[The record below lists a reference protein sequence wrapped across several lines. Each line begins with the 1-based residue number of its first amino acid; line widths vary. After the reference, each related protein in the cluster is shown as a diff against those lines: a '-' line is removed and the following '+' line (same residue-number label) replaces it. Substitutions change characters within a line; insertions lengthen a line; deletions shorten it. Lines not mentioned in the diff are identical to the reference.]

1 MSNKQALREF
11 QSRLAMRLQAA
22 QAVGVAASWLAV
34 EAGAQRLL
42 FPLSHAG
49 EIFPW
54 TDVQRVPYV
63 QPWFMGI
70 ANLRG
75 GLSGVIDMAHFV
87 SGSESGPARSEGDL
101 APCRLV
107 ALNPVLGVNCALL
120 VDRLLGLR
128 TTEAFASSTPSA
140 PTAPQYFG
148 HRYTD
153 GAGQSWQ
160 ELNLQLLSQHP
171 ALVGIVGYFFFGGH
185 DRSLASQF
193 SILYNRKPQESSAS
207 GDEPLTAEAAQGTSV
222 ALHGDESRALGDSS
236 VMVSAVDE
244 SEDLALPDDD
254 TFAVPLLGTRTAA
267 QHQRLLSILLGLA
280 LLALVITGFWTVSRT
295 DKGARQ
301 VGAIGQSL
309 MQSQRLAKSVSQ
321 ALVGSPEAFG
331 EVKESAAALTANVRG
346 LQDGNELVPAL
357 GDAYS
362 DELGK
367 IGPLAQRAEKNA
379 GVVMAQQQILTQVG
393 AALRAVSRQS
403 TELLEVAE
411 TGSSLKLQQNA
422 AATELSAAGQLVM
435 LTQRIGKSA
444 NEFLTIEGVSPE
456 AVFLLGKDLNT
467 FKEIAE
473 GLLNGSQDLRLS
485 AARDQQTR
493 ERLAELLKLYE
504 ETRSQAGGVLG
515 NLQGLVAAREAQ
527 TAIVADSE
535 PLRKALEALQDKLSG
550 ASGLGFASLLM
561 LVIPAGLVILSAA
574 GLVAVQ
580 LRASRQ
586 RQTLAE
592 QQRRSAE
599 QDQQEAKRVND
610 ANQAAILRLM
620 NELQTV
626 AEGDLTQEAT
636 VTEDITGAIA
646 DSVNY
651 TVEELRSL
659 VGSVQSTATR
669 VAQTTTQ
676 VEATSTELLA
686 TSTEQLREI
695 RETGQS
701 VLDMASRINEVSS
714 QAQQSAT
721 VARQSLQAAE
731 SGLTAVQNAIGGM
744 NAIRDQIQETSKR
757 IKRLGE
763 SSQEIGE
770 ITELIAD
777 ITEQTNVLALN
788 AAIQAASAGE
798 AGRGFSVVAEEVQR
812 LAERSG
818 DATRQIAALVKAIQ
832 TDTQDAV
839 AAMERSTQGVVEGA
853 RLSDN
858 AGTALSEID
867 RVSRQ
872 LAELIERISASA
884 SKEADQANE
893 VAGNIQHIF
902 AVTEQT
908 GEGTRTTATQ
918 VRELARMADELRQS
932 VARFKI
938 A

>member
-1 MSNKQALREF
+1 MALAHQISNLFKKNPQEPAADSVETIA
-11 QSRLAMRLQAA
+11 QDPLAAA
-22 QAVGVAASWLAV
+22 
-34 EAGAQRLL
+34 
-42 FPLSHAG
+42 
-49 EIFPW
+49 
-54 TDVQRVPYV
+54 
-63 QPWFMGI
+63 
-70 ANLRG
+70 
-75 GLSGVIDMAHFV
+75 
-87 SGSESGPARSEGDL
+87 
-101 APCRLV
+101 
-107 ALNPVLGVNCALL
+107 
-120 VDRLLGLR
+120 
-128 TTEAFASSTPSA
+128 PSA
-140 PTAPQYFG
+140 AVDYDSRG
-148 HRYTD
+148 
-153 GAGQSWQ
+153 
-160 ELNLQLLSQHP
+160 
-171 ALVGIVGYFFFGGH
+171 
-185 DRSLASQF
+185 
-193 SILYNRKPQESSAS
+193 
-207 GDEPLTAEAAQGTSV
+207 
-222 ALHGDESRALGDSS
+222 HGDST
-236 VMVSAVDE
+236 VMVSTLDE
-244 SEDLALPDDD
+244 PEAPSLPADE
-254 TFAVPLLGTRTAA
+254 TFAVPLLGARSAA
-267 QHQRLLSILLGLA
+267 QHQRLLSILLA
-280 LLALVITGFWTVSRT
+280 LALVVLAAMVYWTVSQT
-295 DKGARQ
+295 DRGARQ

-321 ALVGSPEAFG
+321 ALVGSPEAFP
-331 EVKESAAALTANVRG
+331 ELKESSAALSSNVHG
-346 LQDGNELVPAL
+346 LQNGNDNVTAL

-362 DELGK
+362 AEMGK
-367 IGPLAQRAEKNA
+367 IVPLVDRAEKNA
-379 GVVMAQQQILTQVG
+379 AAVLAQQKTLTQVG
-393 AALRAVSRQS
+393 TSLRSVSRQS
-403 TELLEVAE
+403 SDLLEVAE
-411 TGSSLKLQQNA
+411 TVSSLKLQQNA
-422 AATELSAAGQLVM
+422 PAAEISAAGQLVM

-444 NEFLTIEGVSPE
+444 NEFLTMEGVSPE
-456 AVFLLGKDLNT
+456 AVFLLGKDLNS

-473 GLLNGSQDLRLS
+473 GLLNGSQELRL
-485 AARDQQTR
+485 APAKDEQTR
-493 ERLAELLKLYE
+493 ERLTALLKMYE
-504 ETRSQAGGVLG
+504 ETRAQAGGILG
-515 NLQGLVAAREAQ
+515 NLQGLVSAREAQ

-535 PLRKALEALQDKLSG
+535 PLRKDLEALQDKLSG
-550 ASGLGFASLLM
+550 AAGLGLSSLLM
-561 LVIPAGLVILSAA
+561 LLIPAAIALLAAVGLAY
-574 GLVAVQ
+574 VQ
-580 LRASRQ
+580 LHESRQ
-586 RQTLAE
+586 RQMMAE
-592 QQRRSAE
+592 QQRHSAE
-599 QDQQEAKRVND
+599 MQQQEGKRVND

-659 VGSVQSTATR
+659 VGNVQSTATR
-669 VAQTTTQ
+669 VAQTTAK
-676 VEATSTELLA
+676 VETTSTELLA

-701 VLDMASRINEVSS
+701 VLEMATRINDVSA
-714 QAQQSAT
+714 QAQESAS
-721 VARQSLQAAE
+721 VARQSLEAAE

-744 NAIRDQIQETSKR
+744 NSIRDQIQETSKR

-867 RVSRQ
+867 RVSRR
-872 LAELIERISASA
+872 LADLIEQISSSA

-893 VAGNIQHIF
+893 VASNIQHIF

-908 GEGTRTTATQ
+908 GESTRSTANQ